1 MDERDVVITGTGL
14 LTPLGNGCDM
24 NWRKVR
30 AQETGIS
37 AGSVEGLPAN
47 RQYRGKI
54 DEALMPADLPP
65 KITGQVKFLN
75 RSAVYGFL
83 ASYEAVSHAGFPL
96 EQVPPGRR
104 ALFIA
109 SGDHTKVG
117 YEFMYPAVK
126 DAVKDGHLDHARLNS
141 TALDRVNPFF
151 LLESLQN
158 NLFSFLSASFEFMG
172 PNTSLASLSPCGGQ
186 AIELAAR
193 SIRQNKADIALA
205 VGYGSWIN
213 EVLLY
218 ELDSLG
224 ILSRCR
230 SGASSF
236 RPFDRRRDGF
246 IPGEGG
252 AALFLEAYG
261 PAKRR
266 GARILASIRGTA
278 NYNEFIPEKGFTV
291 PEKVSRRSMELALED
306 ADCAPE
312 MLGFIIGHGSGT
324 PKGDR
329 SELASFAELLD
340 GGRIDVSVC
349 GMKPYTGHLG
359 AASDIGEVIL
369 GIRAA
374 SEGIVPST
382 LNFSETEKDFGSL
395 KISSEEEQCK
405 TATFMSVS
413 YGIGGQSS
421 SVVVEIPPEG
431 LSSSWGSVS

>member
-24 NWRKVR
+24 NWQKVR
-30 AQETGIS
+30 EQETGIS
-37 AGSVEGLPAN
+37 SGSVEGLPDN
-47 RQYRGKI
+47 MQYRGKI
-54 DEALMPADLPP
+54 DEINLPPDLPP
-65 KITGQVKFLN
+65 RLTGQVKFLN
-75 RSAVYGFL
+75 RSAIFGFL
-83 ASYEAVSHAGFPL
+83 ASHEAVAHAAFPL
-96 EQVPPGRR
+96 EQVSPGRR

-109 SGDHTKVG
+109 SGDYTKVG
-117 YEFMYPAVK
+117 YEYMYSAVK
-126 DAVKDGHLDHARLNS
+126 DAVKDDNIDYVRLNS
-141 TALDRVNPFF
+141 AALDRVNPFF

-186 AIELAAR
+186 TIELAAR

-213 EVLLY
+213 EVPLY

-224 ILSRCR
+224 ILSSCR

-261 PAKRR
+261 HAKKR
-266 GARILASIRGTA
+266 GARILGIIRGTA
-278 NYNEFIPEKGFTV
+278 NHNEFIPEKGFTV
-291 PEKVSRRSMELALED
+291 PERVSHRSMTLALED
-306 ADCAPE
+306 ANCAAK
-312 MLGFIIGHGSGT
+312 MLGFIIAHGSGT
-324 PKGDR
+324 PKGDH
-329 SELASFAELLD
+329 SELASFSELLD
-340 GGRIDVSVC
+340 GGKIDVSIC

-359 AASDIGEVIL
+359 AASDIGEIIL

-374 SEGIVPST
+374 SEWIVPAT
-382 LNFSETEKDFGSL
+382 MNFCETEKGFGSL
-395 KISSEEEQCK
+395 MISAEEQQCK
-405 TATFMSVS
+405 TDTFMSVS
-413 YGIGGQSS
+413 YGMGGQSS
-421 SVVVEIPPEG
+421 SVVVEIPSEN
-431 LSSSWGSVS
+431 LSSGRGSAH